1 MATTVL
7 ITTRNIKAHNIAL
20 YICQNK
26 YINSSP
32 SGKTY
37 STLMH
42 IHFNIGHGLGQFN
55 HSDVLAPQ
63 RLVTAELVRSYEH
76 EQKEGMDFPSLCKFV
91 RNSKYQK

>member
-1 MATTVL
+1 MA
-7 ITTRNIKAHNIAL
+7 NG
-20 YICQNK
+20 YICTYYYAQYK
-26 YINSSP
+26 STHFDLSVINSSP

-76 EQKEGMDFPSLCKFV
+76 EQKKGIDFPSLCKFV
-91 RNSKYQK
+91 